1 MKIIWLDLA
10 EKDLEALFDYVA
22 SDRPESA
29 GKEVE
34 RIIAAVGRL
43 EDYPGSGRPG
53 RVPDTRE
60 LVVSPYVVAY
70 RVKGGKIQILRVL
83 HSARNWPDRL

>member
-1 MKIIWLDLA
+1 MKIRWLALA
-10 EKDLEALFDYVA
+10 AKDLEALFSYVA
-22 SDRPESA
+22 KDMPESA

-43 EDYPGSGRPG
+43 EDCPGSGRPG

-70 RVKGGKIQILRVL
+70 RVKSANIQILRVL
-83 HSARNWPDRL
+83 HSARQWPDKL